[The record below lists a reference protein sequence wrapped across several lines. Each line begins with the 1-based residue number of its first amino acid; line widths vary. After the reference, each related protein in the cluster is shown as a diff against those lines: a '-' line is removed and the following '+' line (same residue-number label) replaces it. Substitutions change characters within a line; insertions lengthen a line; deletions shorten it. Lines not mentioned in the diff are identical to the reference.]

1 MVAEQVAGLVVEVA
15 AEEVAVVVAE
25 VGVAGGWNKE
35 SHIVGTAVVAG
46 EKDIACL

>member
-1 MVAEQVAGLVVEVA
+1 MVAEQAAGLVVEVA

-35 SHIVGTAVVAG
+35 NDVVGTAAAAD